1 MPPRRRPQPDASDRL
16 PAWLAP
22 VAIGVFLAVAGSQL
36 LSRPGINATLPDQQ
50 TRILQI
56 DINSAT
62 EAELAALPKIGPALA
77 KRIAEDRAVSGP
89 YRTLD
94 DLDRVP
100 GIGPR
105 TIESIRPYAV
115 TR

>member
-1 MPPRRRPQPDASDRL
+1 L
-16 PAWLAP
+16 LAAI
-22 VAIGVFLAVAGSQL
+22 AIGVFLAVAGYRL
-36 LSRPGINATLPDQQ
+36 LSRPGIDKPLPGQQ
-50 TRILQI
+50 TQILMI
-56 DINSAT
+56 DLNSAT

-77 KRIAEDRAVSGP
+77 KRIVEDRSVSGP
-89 YRTLD
+89 YRSLD

-105 TIESIRPYAV
+105 TIESIRPYAI